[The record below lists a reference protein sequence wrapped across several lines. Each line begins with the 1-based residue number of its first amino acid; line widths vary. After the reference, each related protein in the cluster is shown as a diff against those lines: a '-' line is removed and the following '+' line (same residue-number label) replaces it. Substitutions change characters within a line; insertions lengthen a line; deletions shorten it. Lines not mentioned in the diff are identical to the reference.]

1 MKREKIYRYLFVFA
15 FTLYAGFV
23 SGQGEASTYFNF
35 FVPPNNDPVKRNVC
49 LVVTAIFD
57 DTSFEIVDDG
67 ADGDTDDNKSG
78 TLSKGQS
85 YILYIA
91 DNGINDDA
99 RYASG
104 GVLKQDGDYF
114 IVRSSKNVLVS
125 QSTDSDWQHDFVP
138 SIGQKGIGEKFIV
151 YAPKISSSKRDLNTF
166 VYEDS
171 TLVTIKKISA
181 SATTISGYTH
191 IDYANATI
199 VGSQLLNR
207 GQDLIYFKTLG
218 RDVMESGHTYL
229 VEASKPVTLQYGA
242 LFGNERDGG
251 GNVPSSN
258 GSSSGDLFYFAVP
271 YQSSGEQEIRIVSWD
286 NDNAV
291 TLERYSAGSWITMKN
306 WNLGRYGFS
315 DWVGKSDGNASYAT
329 IFRIK
334 CTSGKRVSVF
344 EANWLETG
352 NPGTS
357 DIGSMLSS
365 ENGTS
370 SGNKFIAYIAPPGNE
385 QNVRN
390 PFTGTLFGQQLSHLY
405 ISTRTGARVTVK
417 DAYTGGTDFT
427 RTYHIAAERYVDCY
441 LTLEEWKK
449 IYNGTGTTAGGPKRP
464 YLIVESDKPVSV
476 FNTNFNDNWMAYLGT
491 AQSQGFSLNTTAPS
505 SAVIPGDT
513 STVITK
519 VIFKTATEVTNGS
532 ATIQAE
538 GNVQIVSSNFSNSSG
553 TVTPGV
559 VSNDAKSVAYESL
572 PPVSSDQTYEF
583 TTKVIATVADQ
594 KGNLLLGN
602 SIGALTTSF
611 SGSVE
616 GIALQS
622 VSSEGIFVNSADQ
635 SQLLFSRSTDATW
648 DNLLTNSWT
657 TNLIDYNNDGWD
669 DIFITDQDKTK
680 PNYLFKNNGNK
691 TFTKVTTGELVLDQT
706 STVSSSWADVDN
718 DGDIDVVVANNTGKP
733 NSLYLNNGNGTFTKN
748 KAVGFVQQPGY
759 YHNSTWIDYDNDGLL
774 DLFLCN
780 YWPTKFNELWHNDGD
795 GNYSLQ
801 TNSKL
806 SQTAG
811 SSASAAW
818 ADYDND
824 GLLDVFLPNNKGGKN
839 LLYHNDGNGRFS
851 EANTI
856 VTQEGGFSVASC
868 WGDVDGNGYA
878 DLFVAN
884 ASSRD
889 NYLYLNQG
897 NGNFTKVSTGDVVH
911 DGGHSHG
918 CSFADI
924 DNDGDIDLY
933 VNNDNGTKFLYL
945 NDGNGSFKKQVNEV
959 ITVDYG
965 LALGHAWADL
975 DKDGDLDLFSVTHSN
990 QRNHLFWNNGNANH
1004 WLQVKL
1010 VGLESNKSAIGAR
1023 IRLKSNG
1030 KWQTREVTS
1039 QSGIGGQNSY
1049 RNHFGLG
1056 ATASIDSLVIQWP
1069 SGAKQVITNIVS
1081 NQFLSIAEQT
1091 GSKVIGSFFADENNN
1106 CTKEISENY
1115 LPNQKIRISPLNIIL
1130 VTDQNGTINTN
1141 LLPGQYTFELV
1152 DISDYKSEC
1161 RGAAITLDIANAGQL
1176 VSLGEIGLKPSCNC
1190 TDAGITMAG
1199 TAKRRGFG
1207 SDYVVQVANTG
1218 TLDMENV
1225 EVKLTV
1231 PAKLHFSRAN
1241 PAWNSQQDKGEVHEY
1256 IWSVSNLKSNETNTI
1271 IIRDSVTLNLQVG
1284 DVVTVTGEV
1293 STDGSEINFVNN
1305 VFNDINEIV
1314 GAIDPNMI
1322 IASPKGYGAEH
1333 LMEAGKEITYK
1344 VLFENF
1350 GNYATSFVT
1359 VTDTLDQA
1367 FDLAS
1372 LHDIQSSHG
1381 PLRTSIRG
1389 NIVTFHFPDIQLTP
1403 TAEDSVQSQGYVQ
1416 FRVRTKQEATGPIY
1430 NRASIVFDY
1439 NEPII
1444 TNSEKHTLFN
1454 KQGLERGQLVL
1465 FPNPV
1470 SGSVDANIFINP
1482 ANERDAAIVEATIMD
1497 IQGIVRA
1504 RSTFDEVF
1512 ITLNTSNLLN
1522 GIYLVQVKAK
1532 DGLVYTTKMVINK

>member
-1 MKREKIYRYLFVFA
+1 M
-15 FTLYAGFV
+15 
-23 SGQGEASTYFNF
+23 
-35 FVPPNNDPVKRNVC
+35 
-49 LVVTAIFD
+49 
-57 DTSFEIVDDG
+57 
-67 ADGDTDDNKSG
+67 
-78 TLSKGQS
+78 
-85 YILYIA
+85 
-91 DNGINDDA
+91 
-99 RYASG
+99 
-104 GVLKQDGDYF
+104 
-114 IVRSSKNVLVS
+114 
-125 QSTDSDWQHDFVP
+125 
-138 SIGQKGIGEKFIV
+138 
-151 YAPKISSSKRDLNTF
+151 
-166 VYEDS
+166 
-171 TLVTIKKISA
+171 
-181 SATTISGYTH
+181 
-191 IDYANATI
+191 
-199 VGSQLLNR
+199 
-207 GQDLIYFKTLG
+207 
-218 RDVMESGHTYL
+218 
-229 VEASKPVTLQYGA
+229 
-242 LFGNERDGG
+242 
-251 GNVPSSN
+251 
-258 GSSSGDLFYFAVP
+258 
-271 YQSSGEQEIRIVSWD
+271 
-286 NDNAV
+286 
-291 TLERYSAGSWITMKN
+291 
-306 WNLGRYGFS
+306 
-315 DWVGKSDGNASYAT
+315 
-329 IFRIK
+329 
-334 CTSGKRVSVF
+334 
-344 EANWLETG
+344 
-352 NPGTS
+352 
-357 DIGSMLSS
+357 
-365 ENGTS
+365 
-370 SGNKFIAYIAPPGNE
+370 
-385 QNVRN
+385 
-390 PFTGTLFGQQLSHLY
+390 
-405 ISTRTGARVTVK
+405 
-417 DAYTGGTDFT
+417 
-427 RTYHIAAERYVDCY
+427 
-441 LTLEEWKK
+441 
-449 IYNGTGTTAGGPKRP
+449 
-464 YLIVESDKPVSV
+464 
-476 FNTNFNDNWMAYLGT
+476 
-491 AQSQGFSLNTTAPS
+491 
-505 SAVIPGDT
+505 
-513 STVITK
+513 
-519 VIFKTATEVTNGS
+519 
-532 ATIQAE
+532 
-538 GNVQIVSSNFSNSSG
+538 
-553 TVTPGV
+553 
-559 VSNDAKSVAYESL
+559 
-572 PPVSSDQTYEF
+572 
-583 TTKVIATVADQ
+583 
-594 KGNLLLGN
+594 
-602 SIGALTTSF
+602 
-611 SGSVE
+611 
-616 GIALQS
+616 
-622 VSSEGIFVNSADQ
+622 
-635 SQLLFSRSTDATW
+635 
-648 DNLLTNSWT
+648 
-657 TNLIDYNNDGWD
+657 
-669 DIFITDQDKTK
+669 
-680 PNYLFKNNGNK
+680 
-691 TFTKVTTGELVLDQT
+691 
-706 STVSSSWADVDN
+706 
-718 DGDIDVVVANNTGKP
+718 
-733 NSLYLNNGNGTFTKN
+733 
-748 KAVGFVQQPGY
+748 
-759 YHNSTWIDYDNDGLL
+759 
-774 DLFLCN
+774 
-780 YWPTKFNELWHNDGD
+780 
-795 GNYSLQ
+795 
-801 TNSKL
+801 
-806 SQTAG
+806 
-811 SSASAAW
+811 
-818 ADYDND
+818 
-824 GLLDVFLPNNKGGKN
+824 
-839 LLYHNDGNGRFS
+839 
-851 EANTI
+851 
-856 VTQEGGFSVASC
+856 
-868 WGDVDGNGYA
+868 
-878 DLFVAN
+878 
-884 ASSRD
+884 
-889 NYLYLNQG
+889 
-897 NGNFTKVSTGDVVH
+897 VH